1 MVRIYNRYT
10 IEALF
15 GTLKVLTQIMVK
27 VKLNINFIA
36 CSQQSFRAMLR
47 RFSNARYKG
56 GLLIISKY
64 ICQRVT
70 EYWIV
75 YACGHGLLM
84 GCLAKP
90 FDVLQFNLLSR
101 GFWRS
106 LGMGLASHRPSE
118 LSLQFSTPIDWNL
131 TLLVLLRLPS
141 SVTTTLKVLN

>member
-70 EYWIV
+70 REPNELFPHV
-75 YACGHGLLM
+75 AM
-84 GCLAKP
+84 GCLWGAWP
-90 FDVLQFNLLSR
+90 NPSMFF
-101 GFWRS
+101 S
-106 LGMGLASHRPSE
+106 LISFPEGSE
-118 LSLQFSTPIDWNL
+118 GAWEWD
-131 TLLVLLRLPS
+131 
-141 SVTTTLKVLN
+141 